1 MEMNIK
7 KYLIFFLI
15 IGLSGLSRVDAQQIE
30 TLTLEKAIQSALE
43 NNKIIDIKGLQVMES
58 EARIKEASIKKYP
71 VVSLNSAYQYNVN
84 TGVLTIPAGTMGA
97 LPIGGSNIVL
107 PRSDLD
113 FELGKHNT
121 YNAGVSAY
129 QPITQLGKINTG
141 IKISETDKAIAS
153 LEHTKTKLQVTN
165 AVEQLYYGILATRKR
180 MEEYQKNIEVAK
192 LKLYDVQ
199 SALLAGKTVE
209 ANEAGLHA
217 EIANEG
223 QELLKLKF
231 QDEDYIAELKKLTGI
246 TGNEFTLAAIDT
258 AVSLVPTLDEYQVN
272 ANNNNTDISLTA
284 LQKEKSGLAIKAAKQ
299 SYLPDF
305 GVLAGYTYQQGNTI
319 MANSLPYAG
328 VSLKWNLQDV
338 WSNKQVIAQRKLQ
351 QKQAEQNN
359 LYTKQQTT
367 VSVEKT
373 YRKMKQAEELIA
385 VAQKAVY
392 YRKAELKIEKDKK
405 EAGLGKPVNVLE
417 IEAELAK
424 SEADLYG
431 AMMSYKA
438 SYAELQ
444 LLTSKR
450 N

>member
-1 MEMNIK
+1 LKKKKHKMEMNIK

-165 AVEQLYYGILATRKR
+165 AVEQLYYGILATRK
-180 MEEYQKNIEVAK
+180 Q
-192 LKLYDVQ
+192 
-199 SALLAGKTVE
+199 
-209 ANEAGLHA
+209 
-217 EIANEG
+217 
-223 QELLKLKF
+223 
-231 QDEDYIAELKKLTGI
+231 
-246 TGNEFTLAAIDT
+246 
-258 AVSLVPTLDEYQVN
+258 
-272 ANNNNTDISLTA
+272 
-284 LQKEKSGLAIKAAKQ
+284 
-299 SYLPDF
+299 
-305 GVLAGYTYQQGNTI
+305 
-319 MANSLPYAG
+319 
-328 VSLKWNLQDV
+328 
-338 WSNKQVIAQRKLQ
+338 
-351 QKQAEQNN
+351 
-359 LYTKQQTT
+359 
-367 VSVEKT
+367 
-373 YRKMKQAEELIA
+373 
-385 VAQKAVY
+385 
-392 YRKAELKIEKDKK
+392 
-405 EAGLGKPVNVLE
+405 
-417 IEAELAK
+417 
-424 SEADLYG
+424 
-431 AMMSYKA
+431 
-438 SYAELQ
+438 
-444 LLTSKR
+444 
-450 N
+450 

>member
-1 MEMNIK
+1 MNIK
-7 KYLIFFLI
+7 IYLIFSLTI
-15 IGLSGLSRVDAQQIE
+15 VLSGLSRVHAQQTE
-30 TLTLEKAIQSALE
+30 PLTLEKAIQSALE
-43 NNKIIDIKGLQVMES
+43 NNKIIRIKDLQVKES
-58 EARIKEASIKKYP
+58 EARIKEANIKKYP
-71 VVSLNSAYQYNVN
+71 VVSLNGAYQYNVN
-84 TGVLTIPAGTMGA
+84 IGVLTIPAGTMGT

-107 PRSDLD
+107 PGSDLD

-129 QPITQLGKINTG
+129 QPITQLGKIKTG
-141 IKISETDKAIAS
+141 IKISETDNAIAS
-153 LEHTKTKLQVTN
+153 LEHTKAKLQVTN

-209 ANEAGLHA
+209 ASEAGLHA

-231 QDEDYIAELKKLTGI
+231 QDEDYVAELIKLTGI
-246 TGNEFTLAAIDT
+246 TGNEITLAAIDT
-258 AVSLVPTLDEYQVN
+258 AIALGPSLDEYQVN
-272 ANNNNTDISLTA
+272 ATSNNTDISLTA
-284 LQKEKSGLAIKAAKQ
+284 LQKEKSGLAIKAAQ
-299 SYLPDF
+299 QNYLPEL
-305 GVLAGYTYQQGNTI
+305 GVLAGYTYQHGNAI
-319 MANSLPYAG
+319 MANNLPYAG

-338 WSNKQVIAQRKLQ
+338 WSNKQMIAQRKLQ
-351 QKQAEQNN
+351 QQQAEENI

-367 VSVEKT
+367 VSVEKA

-392 YRKAELKIEKDKK
+392 YRKAELKIENDKK
-405 EAGLGKPVNVLE
+405 EAGLGKPINVLQ
-417 IEAELAK
+417 IEAGLAK

-444 LLTSKR
+444 LLTGKGK
-450 N
+450 